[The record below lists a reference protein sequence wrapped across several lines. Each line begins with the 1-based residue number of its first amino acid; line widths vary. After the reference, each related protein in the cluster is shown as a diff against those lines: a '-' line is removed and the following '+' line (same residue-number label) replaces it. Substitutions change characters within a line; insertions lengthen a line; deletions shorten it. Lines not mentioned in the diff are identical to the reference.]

1 VEKCAEAQYHGGMKL
16 RLRRYGL
23 GTRLMIPLI
32 AVAVVSIAAL
42 QYGWF
47 SRAAEVEI
55 DGAERSLRATA
66 YQALEREFL
75 MYAPLIG
82 DLRELLIR
90 DRASPSDLKLFL
102 EREYLLYGPKG
113 TSPGLIASV
122 ELFAGASAALGQALD
137 PSSGAWKAG
146 SRGLPPQLQRPVE
159 DGSGMIY
166 LDSGSKQPSAGGFDQ
181 GLVGYIYVTRGGTV
195 PMTVAIGIDADSF
208 FETYIK
214 PAIDEMLPGASIQ
227 WIDSRNGDGDGRDK
241 TYWSNRSFNPVFAL
255 LGIES
260 KGSRTFSVPVP
271 TGFGSF
277 FRTAPDHGPDSLTIV
292 PSGQRPA
299 APEGPV
305 PRGEPGMRVAIV
317 TMPKASAIGTME
329 RRLSLNWLFGTGLLI
344 GLGTALVMTV
354 VQKGTLSLTRQ
365 REREF
370 VASVTHELR
379 TPVTA
384 IRSAADN
391 IRRGL
396 VSGERLASYG
406 EMIHAEALRLGDMV
420 EEVILSSRVEGRSP
434 SPPAL
439 AEVYADKFLE
449 GLRPPLEAI
458 AKAEGVR
465 LSWDFGA
472 LPKTFMCDAES
483 LRLIVSNLATNAIY
497 HAYSGEEKGDV
508 RVLGR
513 SSLPSSLR
521 FVVEDDG
528 RGIAKADAQLVFE
541 AFYRDETSRRRA
553 EKGTG
558 LGLFIAL
565 RKARELGGD
574 LTLESPYRRVDGS
587 RRPGCRFALE
597 LPLREAADAR

>member
-1 VEKCAEAQYHGGMKL
+1 
-16 RLRRYGL
+16 
-23 GTRLMIPLI
+23 MIPLI
-32 AVAVVSIAAL
+32 AVAVVSIGAL

-47 SRAAEVEI
+47 SRSAEMEI
-55 DGAERSLRATA
+55 DGAERSLRATV

-75 MYAPLIG
+75 LYAPLIG
-82 DLRELLIR
+82 DLRELLAR
-90 DRASPSDLKLFL
+90 GRASSSDLKLFL
-102 EREYLLYGPKG
+102 EREYLLYGPEG
-113 TSPGLIASV
+113 TSPGLISSV
-122 ELFAGASAALGQALD
+122 ELFAGAPGAPGLAFVPA
-137 PSSGAWKAG
+137 SGTWEAG
-146 SRGLPPQLQRPVE
+146 ARGLPPQLQRPVE

-166 LDSGSKQPSAGGFDQ
+166 LDSGSKQPSAGGSDQ
-181 GLVGYIYVTRGGTV
+181 GLVGYIYATRGGER
-195 PMTVAIGIDADSF
+195 PMTIAIGIDADSF

-214 PAIDEMLPGASIQ
+214 PAIGEMLPGASIQ
-227 WIDSRNGDGDGRDK
+227 WSDGRNGDGRDK
-241 TYWSNRSFNPVFAL
+241 PYWNSRSFNPIFAL
-255 LGIES
+255 LGMEAR
-260 KGSRTFSVPVP
+260 GSRTFSVPVP

-277 FRTAPDHGPDSLTIV
+277 FRTAPDRGPDSLTIV
-292 PSGQRPA
+292 PSGQRSA
-299 APEGPV
+299 APEGPE
-305 PRGEPGMRVAIV
+305 PRGVPGMRVAIV

-344 GLGTALVMTV
+344 GLGTALVMTI
-354 VQKGTLSLTRQ
+354 VQKGKLSLARQ

-406 EMIHAEALRLGDMV
+406 EMIHAEAMRLGDMV

-434 SPPAL
+434 APPAL
-439 AEVYADKFLE
+439 AEVDAEKFLE

-472 LPKTFMCDAES
+472 LPKAFMCDAES

-521 FVVEDDG
+521 FTVEDDG
-528 RGIAKADAQLVFE
+528 RGIARADAQLVFE

-558 LGLFIAL
+558 LGLFIAR

-587 RRPGCRFALE
+587 RRPGCRFTLE
-597 LPLREAADAR
+597 LPLPEAADAR